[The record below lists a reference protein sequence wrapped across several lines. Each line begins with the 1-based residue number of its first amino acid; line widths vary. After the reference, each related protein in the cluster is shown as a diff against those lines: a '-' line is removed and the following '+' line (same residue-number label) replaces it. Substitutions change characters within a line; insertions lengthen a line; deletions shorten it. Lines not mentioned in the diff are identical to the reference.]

1 MPLAHED
8 VRCGLRF
15 SMSIST
21 ALDRL
26 ADTQRLDAGIAPIR
40 GLVNRLLRPQAFKD
54 VLHGVWLGHPLHPAM
69 AQVPIG
75 AWMSAGLLDALPGH
89 HKEAQLLVATGIAA
103 AVPTA
108 LAGAADWSESDVGQQ
123 RVGAVHAVLN
133 SVATGLYVG
142 SLIARVRGDHRRGRL
157 LGYAGLG
164 LASASAVIG
173 GHLAYH
179 QASGAS
185 HASTAARAVS
195 QQWIDLGPLDDLP
208 DGQPVLRVS
217 QDSDDRP
224 TPLCVLRHGDHA
236 QVLVD
241 VCSHL
246 GGPLHSGELVEVG
259 GKESLVCPWHGSTFA
274 VSDGSVMRGPA
285 VAPATVLHT
294 RVSAGRLGARL
305 PERHIN

>member
-1 MPLAHED
+1 
-8 VRCGLRF
+8 
-15 SMSIST
+15 MSIST
-21 ALDRL
+21 ALDRI
-26 ADTQRLDAGIAPIR
+26 ADTGRLDALIAPIR
-40 GLVNRLLRPQAFKD
+40 NNVNKVLRPQALKD
-54 VLHGVWLGHPLHPAM
+54 ILHGVWLGHPLHPAL

-89 HKEAQLLVATGIAA
+89 RKEAQLLVATGIAA

-108 LAGAADWSESDVGQQ
+108 MAGAADWSESDVGQQ
-123 RVGAVHAVLN
+123 RVGAVHAVMNTAAL
-133 SVATGLYVG
+133 ALYVG
-142 SLIARVRGDHRRGRL
+142 SLVARIRGNQGTGRRL
-157 LGYAGLG
+157 AYAGLG
-164 LASASAVIG
+164 LASASAGIG

-195 QQWIDLGPLDDLP
+195 QDWIDLGPLADLP

-224 TPLCVLRHGDHA
+224 SPLCVLRHGAQA

-246 GGPLHSGELVEVG
+246 GGPLHSGKLSEVG
-259 GKESLVCPWHGSTFA
+259 GQECLVCPWHGSTFS
-274 VSDGSVMRGPA
+274 VSDGRVLRGPA
-285 VAPATVLHT
+285 VAPATVLDT
-294 RVSAGRLGARL
+294 RVSAGRLQARL
-305 PERHIN
+305 PERHLN

>member
-1 MPLAHED
+1 
-8 VRCGLRF
+8 
-15 SMSIST
+15 MSIST

-40 GLVNRLLRPQAFKD
+40 ALVNRLLRPQALKD
-54 VLHGVWLGHPLHPAM
+54 MLHGVWLGHPLHPAM

-75 AWMSAGLLDALPGH
+75 AWLSAGLLDALPGH
-89 HKEAQLLVATGIAA
+89 RKEAQLLVATGIAA

-123 RVGAVHAVLN
+123 RVGAVHAVMN
-133 SVATGLYVG
+133 SAALALYVG
-142 SLIARVRGDHRRGRL
+142 SLVARMRGNQRTGRRL
-157 LGYAGLG
+157 AYAGLG
-164 LASASAVIG
+164 LASASAGIG

-185 HASTAARAVS
+185 HATTAARAVS
-195 QQWIDLGPLDDLP
+195 QKWIDLGPLADLP

-224 TPLCVLRHGDHA
+224 TPLCVLRHGQQA

-259 GKESLVCPWHGSTFA
+259 GKECLVCPWHGSTFA
-274 VSDGSVMRGPA
+274 VSDGSVARGPA

-294 RVSAGRLGARL
+294 RVSAGRLEARL